1 MALSLCCPITGNLLQ
16 DVCGQ
21 TRGGLISEIYV
32 TCLRNITSITS
43 STTDK
48 SYDAIVMEIDPL
60 TTDPYTWYRIQF
72 KKGTAGLNNEL
83 TGTNN
88 RYTNQSIDFSVAGL
102 SVDGM
107 TVLEQFATGEA
118 VFIAKDARGLVHL
131 LGRVSGLTCE
141 TLTVGTGAADDDFY
155 GSVIRFSGAETEFSN
170 FITAGTT
177 IEVLNVD
184 GVTIDTVTL

>member
-1 MALSLCCPITGNLLQ
+1 MALILCSPITGSLPK

-21 TRGGLISEIYV
+21 TRGGLIEEIYV
-32 TCLRNITSITS
+32 ANLANIDTITS
-43 STTDK
+43 STSDK
-48 SYDAIVMEIDPL
+48 VYDAITMLIDPL
-60 TTDPYTWYRIQF
+60 TTDPYFWYRLQF

-102 SVDGM
+102 SAASM
-107 TVLEQFATGEA
+107 AVLEEMATGEA

-141 TLTVGTGAADDDFY
+141 TLTAGTGAADDDFY
-155 GSVIRFSGAETEFSN
+155 GAVIRFSGAETEFTN
-170 FITAGTT
+170 FIATGTT
-177 IEVLNVD
+177 IDVDDLNGGTEVI
-184 GVTIDTVTL
+184 TF